1 MKKGLVLGRFQ
12 PFHLGHLN
20 LIQTVLND
28 KKEPL
33 ICIGSA
39 QYAHTKDN
47 PFTVKERKNMIQLI
61 MNELNCNYTIYE
73 IPDINNYDKYV
84 SHLEEFVPKFDTVY
98 SGNKLVQRLF
108 KNAGYKIVIP
118 EMINREVWEGAAIR
132 QAMAEDD
139 EWEVAI
145 PPQIVGMIRDLNVIE
160 RLKNLA

>member
-47 PFTVKERKNMIQLI
+47 PFTVKERKDMIQLI
-61 MNELNCNYTIYE
+61 MDELNCNYTIYE

-132 QAMAEDD
+132 QAMMEGD
-139 EWEVAI
+139 EWEPAAPYQTVNI
-145 PPQIVGMIRDLNVIE
+145 IHDLTGIE
-160 RLKNLA
+160 KLQNLA

>member
-118 EMINREVWEGAAIR
+118 EMIIREVWEGAAIR
-132 QAMAEDD
+132 QAMTEGD

-145 PPQIVGMIRDLNVIE
+145 APQIVSMLRDLNVIE

>member
-132 QAMAEDD
+132 QAMTEGD